1 MIQTAF
7 PFGYLIQFV
16 LFVVGVVAAVVMIS
30 AGLKRGR
37 KLLFR
42 AGLVTAAMI
51 AMVIGLAMAQ
61 PHVDDWDPGAPR
73 EAYYGRWVD
82 GEERSLELRADSTY
96 TLREGSEVTEGRYD
110 LEDGNWGFRLMSPA
124 GVPLPTPPS
133 VLGLRLV
140 EVDGEYRIINDPY
153 EPDVWD
159 GWLGYRR
166 DPPAKVP

>member
-1 MIQTAF
+1 MFQTAF

-16 LFVVGVVAAVVMIS
+16 LFVGGVIVAAAMI
-30 AGLKRGR
+30 AGGLKARD

-42 AGLVTAAMI
+42 AGLVATGMI
-51 AMVIGLAMAQ
+51 AMVIGLAVAQ
-61 PHVDDWDPGAPR
+61 PSVDDWNPQAPR
-73 EAYYGRWVD
+73 EVYYGRWVD
-82 GEERSLELRADSTY
+82 GEERSLDLRADGTY

-110 LEDGNWGFRLMSPA
+110 LEDGDWNFRLMSPT
-124 GVPLPTPPS
+124 GGPLPTPPL

-153 EPDVWD
+153 DPDAWD